1 MAKWG
6 AMIEDFDNWK
16 VEVGDTYI
24 TLEGEL
30 SSSGMRRI
38 FSILEVPTTKFSSLA
53 NQTSSSQPPTEEPSQ
68 SLMAQCSLTYYKTVD
83 TMIQDLRKDLSTS
96 FQDGHAVWMERFGR
110 KIDRLPILNV
120 DEELLT
126 FGSNVAE
133 SFRNMALAR
142 RGAGLETGVRNASVY
157 TEYYSGGG
165 GYNGGG
171 GYYSNNQSES
181 RVKTQIRLQ
190 ENQKAQEVRFTGWK
204 QIEDTQAKVRKDMTQ
219 KYQVE
224 F

>member
-1 MAKWG
+1 
-6 AMIEDFDNWK
+6 
-16 VEVGDTYI
+16 
-24 TLEGEL
+24 
-30 SSSGMRRI
+30 
-38 FSILEVPTTKFSSLA
+38 
-53 NQTSSSQPPTEEPSQ
+53 
-68 SLMAQCSLTYYKTVD
+68 LTYYKTVD
-83 TMIQDLRKDLSTS
+83 SLIQELRKDLSQS
-96 FQDGHAVWMERFGR
+96 FQDGHAVWMERFAR

-133 SFRNMALAR
+133 SFRDMALAR

-165 GYNGGG
+165 YGN
-171 GYYSNNQSES
+171 GYYSNNQSEA

-204 QIEDTQAKVRKDMTQ
+204 QIEDSQAKIRKDMTQ